1 VPKLLASTLVRHLAV
16 AALALLALF
25 GATVS
30 ISPYRNL
37 QLATVALYA
46 CAAAGLTVLIGH
58 SGQISLGHGAF
69 MAVGAYASALLMIH
83 RQLPLVVVLL
93 TSVAITAALGA
104 LVGVA
109 AARLQGPYLAG
120 ATLTIAIAA
129 PAVANYESFTGVL
142 GGKNGL
148 SVPTRPAPLVLG
160 PMFPQEAWLAW
171 IACIAT
177 VVTFVLLANATRSR
191 FGRELRAVRDDD
203 VAAELAG
210 IHLGRM
216 RVSAFVVSAV
226 CAGLAGALLAVVTS
240 LAAPGAFGLGLSLT
254 LLAVVVLGGLGSL
267 TGAVFGAVV
276 LVLLPSWSSDLAQHL
291 GLSHDVYANFPLACY
306 GLVLILLMLAGSD
319 GVSGMLRRPLRWRRP
334 EGRDARKAVVTAP

>member
-1 VPKLLASTLVRHLAV
+1 MQKLFGSTLVRHLV
-16 AALALLALF
+16 LAALACVGLYVV
-25 GATVS
+25 TVS

-69 MAVGAYASALLMIH
+69 MAVGAYMSALMMIH
-83 RQLPLVVVLL
+83 QRLPLPVALL
-93 TSVAITAALGA
+93 TSVAVTAALGA

-109 AARLQGPYLAG
+109 AARLHGPYLAG
-120 ATLTIAIAA
+120 ATLSIAIAA
-129 PAVANYESFTGVL
+129 PAVANYETFSALL
-142 GGKNGL
+142 GGHNGL
-148 SVPTRPAPLVLG
+148 SVPTRPAPLILG
-160 PMFPQEAWLAW
+160 PMFPLERWLAW
-171 IACIAT
+171 VTCLAT

-191 FGRELRAVRDDD
+191 FGRELRAVRDDE

-210 IHLGRM
+210 IRLGRM
-216 RVSAFVVSAV
+216 RVLAFVVSAA

-267 TGAVFGAVV
+267 TGAVLGAVV
-276 LVLLPSWSSDLAQHL
+276 LVLLPSWSTDLAQRL
-291 GLSHDVYANFPLACY
+291 GLSQDVYGNFPLAVY
-306 GLVLILLMLAGSD
+306 GLVLIVLMLAGSH
-319 GVSGMLRRPLRWRRP
+319 GVVGVLRTLR
-334 EGRDARKAVVTAP
+334 AVVSSRWPVRTSDPS